1 MSTQKEG
8 AEMIC
13 PSWLTKFTRR
23 PDVSRPYVQATF
35 PKCRCGATQHKANIS
50 NQLKTFHDVELYV
63 LAKVTI
69 IVFDFYMLAPQGSPT
84 PFVMC
89 LSAYVPAVCA
99 AGLGA
104 RNQRRVRQVQ
114 GSRCKTERHTFAV
127 HGDGAWPGHAHRF

>member
-35 PKCRCGATQHKANIS
+35 PKCRCGATQHKASIS

-63 LAKVTI
+63 LAKVTM
-69 IVFDFYMLAPQGSPT
+69 IVFDF
-84 PFVMC
+84 
-89 LSAYVPAVCA
+89 
-99 AGLGA
+99 
-104 RNQRRVRQVQ
+104 
-114 GSRCKTERHTFAV
+114 
-127 HGDGAWPGHAHRF
+127 

>member
-35 PKCRCGATQHKANIS
+35 PRCRCGAFQHKANIS

-69 IVFDFYMLAPQGSPT
+69 IVFDF
-84 PFVMC
+84 
-89 LSAYVPAVCA
+89 
-99 AGLGA
+99 
-104 RNQRRVRQVQ
+104 
-114 GSRCKTERHTFAV
+114 
-127 HGDGAWPGHAHRF
+127 